1 MGEREREGEG
11 RRERRREKDSKGKE
25 RQCCLLAPWDKFS
38 EKVQKL
44 NTEIIHKIKKYRQHH
59 LSRKKRMIEE
69 EKPIKQTHSVDKLTR
84 CVSNTLK
91 RKHVSTTKYCINIAI
106 QTQ

>member
-1 MGEREREGEG
+1 MTEYRGKNFRKWERKKERKKGEG
-11 RRERRREKDSKGKE
+11 KGEEKRGKRKEKDSKGKE

-59 LSRKKRMIEE
+59 LSRKKKNDRRR
-69 EKPIKQTHSVDKLTR
+69 KTDKANSQR
-84 CVSNTLK
+84 
-91 RKHVSTTKYCINIAI
+91 R
-106 QTQ
+106 